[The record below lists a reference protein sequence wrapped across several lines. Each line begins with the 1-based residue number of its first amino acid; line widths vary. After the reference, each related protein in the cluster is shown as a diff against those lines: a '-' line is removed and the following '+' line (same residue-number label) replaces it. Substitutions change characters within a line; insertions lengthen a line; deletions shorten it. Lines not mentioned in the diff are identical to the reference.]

1 MTASPD
7 PAESGTPES
16 GTPSSPGSPGPAGS
30 ARPVELLLN
39 KAHYPVTSLGP
50 GTRAG
55 IWTQGCTIGCAGCVS
70 QDTWPADPGTAV
82 DVSALRAWLAGLPD
96 PLDGITVSGGEP
108 FEQPE
113 ALAALLEWV
122 RVWRRERPAPVDV
135 LVYSGYSLA
144 RLRREHPALL
154 DLCDAVLTGPYVE
167 RLNSPGLRW
176 RGSGNQ
182 RLTALTDLGRE
193 RYEGTD
199 AREETGAADA
209 PPMQVAVADG
219 RIWFIGVPRRGDMD
233 RLSARLRSAG
243 IGMDEV
249 SWRS

>member
-1 MTASPD
+1 MTSPV
-7 PAESGTPES
+7 P
-16 GTPSSPGSPGPAGS
+16 
-30 ARPVELLLN
+30 LMLN

-70 QDTWPADPGTAV
+70 QDTWEADPGTSV
-82 DVSALRAWLAGLPD
+82 DVAAVRAWLAGLPE

-108 FEQPE
+108 FQQPE

-122 RVWRRERPAPVDV
+122 RAWNRERPVPLDV
-135 LVYSGYSLA
+135 LVYSGYSLT
-144 RLRREHPALL
+144 RLRKEHPSLL
-154 DLCDAVLTGPYVE
+154 GLCDAVLTGPYVE

-176 RGSGNQ
+176 KGSSNQ

-199 AREETGAADA
+199 PGDA
-209 PPMQVAVADG
+209 PPPMQVAVDDG
-219 RIWFIGVPRRGDMD
+219 RVWFIGVPRRGDMD

-243 IGMDEV
+243 ITVEGA

>member
-1 MTASPD
+1 MTASP
-7 PAESGTPES
+7 A
-16 GTPSSPGSPGPAGS
+16 SP
-30 ARPVELLLN
+30 RPVRLMLN

-70 QDTWPADPGTAV
+70 RDTWAADPGTLV
-82 DVSALRAWLAGLPD
+82 DVEAVGSWLAGLPD
-96 PLDGITVSGGEP
+96 PLDGITISGGEP
-108 FEQPE
+108 FQQPE
-113 ALAALLEWV
+113 ALAALLDRIHV
-122 RVWRRERPAPVDV
+122 RRRERPAPLDV

-144 RLRREHPALL
+144 RLRKEHPALL
-154 DLCDAVLTGPYVE
+154 DRCDAVLTGPYVE
-167 RLNSPGLRW
+167 RLNTPGLRW
-176 RGSGNQ
+176 RGSSNQ

-193 RYEGTD
+193 RYEGTGP
-199 AREETGAADA
+199 AGS

-233 RLSARLRSAG
+233 HLSTRLRSAG
-243 IGMDEV
+243 ITMEEV

>member
-1 MTASPD
+1 MTASP
-7 PAESGTPES
+7 AG
-16 GTPSSPGSPGPAGS
+16 PGAGPV
-30 ARPVELLLN
+30 RLMLN

-70 QDTWPADPGTAV
+70 EDTWTADPGTLV
-82 DVSALRAWLAGLPD
+82 DLAALQDWLSGLPD

-108 FEQPE
+108 FQQPE

-122 RVWRRERPAPVDV
+122 GAWRRERPAPLDV

-144 RLRREHPALL
+144 RLRREHSALL
-154 DLCDAVLTGPYVE
+154 DHCDAVLTGPYVE

-176 RGSGNQ
+176 RGSSNQ
-182 RLTALTDLGRE
+182 RLTALTGLGRE
-193 RYEGTD
+193 RYGESGSVD
-199 AREETGAADA
+199 SL
-209 PPMQVAVADG
+209 PMQVEVADG

-243 IGMDEV
+243 ISMEEV

>member
-1 MTASPD
+1 MTDS
-7 PAESGTPES
+7 
-16 GTPSSPGSPGPAGS
+16 PSSP
-30 ARPVELLLN
+30 RPVRLMLN

-70 QDTWPADPGTAV
+70 QDTWAADPGTLV
-82 DVSALRAWLAGLPD
+82 DLAEVQDWLSGLPD

-108 FEQPE
+108 FQQPE
-113 ALAALLEWV
+113 ALGALLEWV
-122 RVWRRERPAPVDV
+122 HAWRRERPAPVDV

-144 RLRREHPALL
+144 RLEKDHSALL
-154 DLCDAVLTGPYVE
+154 GLCDAVLTGPYVE
-167 RLNSPGLRW
+167 RLNTPGPSW
-176 RGSGNQ
+176 KGSSNQ
-182 RLTALTDLGRE
+182 RLTALTALGRE
-193 RYEGTD
+193 RYEGT
-199 AREETGAADA
+199 TGSVADA

-243 IGMDEV
+243 ITMEEV

>member
-1 MTASPD
+1 MTA
-7 PAESGTPES
+7 A
-16 GTPSSPGSPGPAGS
+16 
-30 ARPVELLLN
+30 PVRLMLN

-70 QDTWPADPGTAV
+70 QDTWAADPGTSV
-82 DVSALRAWLAGLPD
+82 DLAALQDWLAGLPE

-108 FEQPE
+108 FQQPE

-122 RVWRRERPAPVDV
+122 GRWRRERSAPLDV
-135 LVYSGYSLA
+135 LVYSGYQLA
-144 RLRREHPALL
+144 RLRREHPGLL
-154 DLCDAVLTGPYVE
+154 ARCDAVITGPYVE
-167 RLNSPGLRW
+167 RLHTPGLRW

-182 RLTALTDLGRE
+182 RLTALTALGHE
-193 RYEGTD
+193 RYGGPEPG
-199 AREETGAADA
+199 GA

-219 RIWFIGVPRRGDMD
+219 RIWFIGVPGPGDLD
-233 RLSARLRSAG
+233 RLEARLRASG
-243 IGMDEV
+243 ITVEEV

>member
-1 MTASPD
+1 MTASN
-7 PAESGTPES
+7 A
-16 GTPSSPGSPGPAGS
+16 SP
-30 ARPVELLLN
+30 RPVELMLN

-70 QDTWPADPGTAV
+70 QDTWTADPGTLV
-82 DVSALRAWLAGLPD
+82 DIAALRSWLAGLPD

-108 FEQPE
+108 FQQPE

-122 RVWRRERPAPVDV
+122 HVWRRGRPAPLDV
-135 LVYSGYSLA
+135 LVYSGYSLD
-144 RLRREHPALL
+144 RLRREHSALL
-154 DLCDAVLTGPYVE
+154 DRCDAVITGPYID

-176 RGSGNQ
+176 SGSSNQ

-193 RYEGTD
+193 RYEG
-199 AREETGAADA
+199 AGPVDA
-209 PPMQVAVADG
+209 PPMQVAVDDG
-219 RIWFIGVPRRGDMD
+219 RVWFIGVPRRGDME
-233 RLSARLRSAG
+233 RLSTRLRSAG
-243 IGMDEV
+243 ITMEEV

>member
-1 MTASPD
+1 MTDSPAA
-7 PAESGTPES
+7 P
-16 GTPSSPGSPGPAGS
+16 
-30 ARPVELLLN
+30 RPVELMLN

-70 QDTWPADPGTAV
+70 QDTWTADPGTLV
-82 DVSALRAWLAGLPD
+82 DLAALQAWLSGLPD

-108 FEQPE
+108 FQQPE

-122 RVWRRERPAPVDV
+122 RAWRRERPAPLDV

-144 RLRREHPALL
+144 RLEREHATLL
-154 DLCDAVLTGPYVE
+154 RQCDAVITGPYVE
-167 RLNSPGLRW
+167 RLNTPGLRW

-182 RLTALTDLGRE
+182 RLTPLTDLGRE
-193 RYEGTD
+193 RYEGTGSVD
-199 AREETGAADA
+199 SA

-233 RLSARLRSAG
+233 RLGSRLRSAG
-243 IGMDEV
+243 ITLEEV